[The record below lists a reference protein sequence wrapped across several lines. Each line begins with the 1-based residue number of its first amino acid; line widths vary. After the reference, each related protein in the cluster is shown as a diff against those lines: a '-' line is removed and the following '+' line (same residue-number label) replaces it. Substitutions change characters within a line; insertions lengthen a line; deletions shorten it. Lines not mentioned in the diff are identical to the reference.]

1 MSRYLIETSH
11 TPEECLQD
19 LDRVLER
26 GPDILAKFD
35 WGCMA
40 GDHTGWAVIE
50 AESKARLEDKL
61 PLSILDRARIVEV
74 GKFTPEQIRS
84 FHAEKVGAASGR

>member
-11 TPEECLQD
+11 TPEECLQA
-19 LDRVLER
+19 LDQVLDR

-50 AESKARLEDKL
+50 AESKSGVREKVPPSIVDK
-61 PLSILDRARIVEV
+61 ARIVEV

-84 FHAEKVGAASGR
+84 FHDKK